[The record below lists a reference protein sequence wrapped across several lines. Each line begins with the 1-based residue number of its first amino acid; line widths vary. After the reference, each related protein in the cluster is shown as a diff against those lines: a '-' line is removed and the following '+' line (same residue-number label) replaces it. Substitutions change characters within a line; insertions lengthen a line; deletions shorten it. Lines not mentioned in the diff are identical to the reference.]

1 MEDMKLYDYTE
12 SYHNV
17 LRFIGENE
25 DLTYE
30 DLKDTLDAI
39 ADGAEEKI
47 ANTGKVIQKLEDDL
61 LVIKNRKGEIDN
73 LRKRKRNK
81 LLDLKN
87 IYYIT

>member
-17 LRFIGENE
+17 LRFIDENE

-39 ADGAEEKI
+39 ADGAEEK
-47 ANTGKVIQKLEDDL
+47 NCKHRQGYPKVRRRFIS
-61 LVIKNRKGEIDN
+61 
-73 LRKRKRNK
+73 
-81 LLDLKN
+81 
-87 IYYIT
+87 Y